1 MIATGNRKAVCVN
14 STLPMHTTIRLAALL
29 LLVSAGSSARAEALN
44 AGLPAEELLALQSTQ
59 CEEKTPAPTLEAL
72 KAELGRLTVEKEKV
86 STELALAQAA
96 VEKELSP
103 SKLNTLRLQAQLA
116 ELKAKQDLAEYQE
129 KLAEEKALEDDKRT
143 LDRALLKSSIAK
155 AEVETELAEI
165 RRIENATQKEIAR
178 INSGIALEKEEEEA
192 RNYAMSDPVY
202 LAEPLQGRKLVMS
215 DRRIALNG
223 PISMR
228 TADNIIARI
237 NYFNNRDAKLP
248 IFLVIDDS
256 PGGSV
261 MAGYKIVK
269 AMQGSQA
276 PVHVVVKS
284 FAASM
289 AACIATVAKHSYA
302 YSNTVILHHQIHSF
316 AGGNL
321 TQQQEWLKEME
332 EWWRRLA
339 DPVAVKM
346 GISREELIKQMYAH
360 ASSGDW
366 SEFGDNAQKL
376 KWVDHIVDEIQET
389 GTIKSPDVVSKAP
402 GSGGVSADDGM
413 EASARSSGPVTE
425 LKAQVDEKG
434 RPYMS
439 LPRLNPRDC
448 YWLYNPDGYF
458 RAP

>member
-1 MIATGNRKAVCVN
+1 
-14 STLPMHTTIRLAALL
+14 MHTTNRIAALL
-29 LLVSAGSSARAEALN
+29 LLAVAGSPARAETLN

-59 CEEKTPAPTLEAL
+59 CEEKTDPASLEKL
-72 KAELGRLTVEKEKV
+72 KAAVGRLTVEKEKL
-86 STELALAQAA
+86 STELALSQAA
-96 VEKELSP
+96 LEKELNP
-103 SKLNTLRLQAQLA
+103 SKTNTQRLQAQLA
-116 ELKAKQDLAEYQE
+116 ELKAKQDLADYQE
-129 KLAEEKALEDDKRT
+129 KLAEDKALSEDKRA

-165 RRIENATQKEIAR
+165 RLIENATQKEIAR
-178 INSGIALEKEEEEA
+178 INADIALEKEEEES

-215 DRRIALNG
+215 DRRISLNG

-228 TADNIIARI
+228 TADNVVARI

-321 TQQQEWLKEME
+321 TQQQEWLREME

-339 DPVAVKM
+339 DPVAAKM
-346 GISREELIKQMYAH
+346 GISREEFIKQMYAH

-376 KWVDHIVDEIQET
+376 KWVDHVVDEIQET
-389 GTIKSPDVVSKAP
+389 GTIRSPDAATK
-402 GSGGVSADDGM
+402 GSGSSGVSADDGM
-413 EASARSSGPVTE
+413 EASTGLHGSE
-425 LKAQVDEKG
+425 LKAQTDEKG
-434 RPYMS
+434 RVFMS

>member
-1 MIATGNRKAVCVN
+1 
-14 STLPMHTTIRLAALL
+14 MHTTIRLAALL

-44 AGLPAEELLALQSTQ
+44 AGLPVEDLLELQAQQ
-59 CEEKTPAPTLEAL
+59 CEEKTAAPAPTLEAL
-72 KAELGRLTVEKEKV
+72 KAEVGRLTVEKEKL

-129 KLAEEKALEDDKRT
+129 KLAEEKALEEDKRA

-155 AEVETELAEI
+155 AEVETEQAEI

-178 INSGIALEKEEEEA
+178 INADIALEKEEEEA

-202 LAEPLQGRKLVMS
+202 LADPLQGRKLVMS

-228 TADNIIARI
+228 TADNVIARI
-237 NYFNNRDAKLP
+237 NYFNNRDGKLP

-339 DPVAVKM
+339 DPVAAKM

-389 GTIKSPDVVSKAP
+389 GTIKSPDVVPKTP
-402 GSGGVSADDGM
+402 GSGGISADDGM
-413 EASARSSGPVTE
+413 DATARGSAPVTE
-425 LKAQVDEKG
+425 LKAQMDEKG

>member
-1 MIATGNRKAVCVN
+1 
-14 STLPMHTTIRLAALL
+14 MHTTIRLAALL
-29 LLVSAGSSARAEALN
+29 LLVIAGSSARAEALN
-44 AGLPAEELLALQSTQ
+44 AGLPAEDLLELQAQQ
-59 CEEKTPAPTLEAL
+59 CEEKTTAPAPSLDAL
-72 KAELGRLTVEKEKV
+72 KAEVGRLTVEKEKL

-129 KLAEEKALEDDKRT
+129 KLAEEKALEEDKRT

-202 LAEPLQGRKLVMS
+202 LTEPLQGRKLVMS

-228 TADNIIARI
+228 TADNVIARI

-389 GTIKSPDVVSKAP
+389 GTIKSPDVAPKAP
-402 GSGGVSADDGM
+402 GSGSVSADDGM
-413 EASARSSGPVTE
+413 EASAHGSGPVAE